1 MGGGKEPAPR
11 ALVDTPLNPQL
22 AMIASWGHHY
32 PARETVLSLLNPNLA
47 PLLCTHTFKSR
58 QQLHCSLCTDTSSG
72 LLVPEPSVIL
82 PADNYDGG
90 GALRARRDLPGH
102 GVCRARAR
110 HGRLLL
116 VSL

>member
-47 PLLCTHTFKSR
+47 PLLRKARQRTFKSR
-58 QQLHCSLCTDTSSG
+58 QLQLQ
-72 LLVPEPSVIL
+72 LV
-82 PADNYDGG
+82 
-90 GALRARRDLPGH
+90 
-102 GVCRARAR
+102 
-110 HGRLLL
+110 
-116 VSL
+116 